1 MNFYVR
7 KQYRETVQGDA
18 ANPPPQPPFPRFKLH
33 CKMIQFSVLLLINEI
48 LKRYNELFKLQLYL
62 LTLQLLTSSMRG
74 RKTLRFLSVVTTE
87 ARLGHDLADFRS
99 IRIRLLHMQDTYTPS
114 Y

>member
-1 MNFYVR
+1 MLENNIGKLF
-7 KQYRETVQGDA
+7 KEMPQTPHPT
-18 ANPPPQPPFPRFKLH
+18 PPPSPRFKLH
-33 CKMIQFSVLLLINEI
+33 CKMIQFSVLLLTNEI